1 MFKYTWKHQGKN
13 KGDNYNKPFIYISY
27 RFNTNSL
34 RFLYKRIK
42 RNQGGIT
49 KNKSDFYKRLHLSQ
63 VRALP
68 QKYPPAQFTKKKR
81 RLHSLGLIH
90 LSIGK
95 SQVRQ
100 LLWVGKVIC
109 ERVPVIGPYD
119 WIYYLQNCYW
129 YPCPQDYDK

>member
-68 QKYPPAQFTKKKR
+68 QKYPPAQFTKKKKKKTAQ
-81 RLHSLGLIH
+81 SGLNPSIH
-90 LSIGK
+90 REIPGSATTMG
-95 SQVRQ
+95 RQ
-100 LLWVGKVIC
+100 S
-109 ERVPVIGPYD
+109 
-119 WIYYLQNCYW
+119 NM
-129 YPCPQDYDK
+129 